1 MTIFIVDKKMKD
13 VLVSVVMVVRN
24 VAEFLPSYLQTL
36 SGVMASNFK
45 DYEIIVVD
53 DASKDGTTQKIAEAQ
68 KQYNNIQLYALSPY
82 VGVSIA
88 TIAGLDNAIGDYVIM
103 LDPAH
108 DPAEKIP
115 EMVAKAVEGNEIVY
129 GVDAKRVG
137 GAQLYDKAAVTFYR
151 LFSRLTGLEI
161 PREVSSFRL
170 LSRSVIN
177 YITAI
182 NDRHHLLSVLPA
194 ITGHRYATVEY
205 ISRSNATRQSLKPSF
220 MAKMLEGIGILFA
233 CSVKPLRF
241 ATYTAVVAGF
251 LNLVYAVYV
260 VIIAL
265 IKPDVAEG
273 WVSLSLQNSGMFFL
287 ISLIL
292 TIISE
297 YLYGIMERT
306 QNRPL
311 YNIASESSSVVFKRK
326 AELNVVDKS

>member
-1 MTIFIVDKKMKD
+1 MKKD
-13 VLVSVVMVVRN
+13 ILVSVVMVVRN
-24 VAEFLPSYLQTL
+24 AADSLPAFLQKL
-36 SGVMASNFK
+36 STVMAANYK

-53 DASKDGTTQKIAEAQ
+53 DGSKDDTAQKIGEAQ
-68 KQYNNIQLYALSPY
+68 KQYNNIQFYALSPR
-82 VGVSIA
+82 VGLAIA
-88 TIAGLDNAIGDYVIM
+88 SVAGLDNAIGDYVIM
-103 LDPAH
+103 LDPTR

-115 EMVAKAVEGNEIVY
+115 EMVAKAIEGNEIVY
-129 GVDAKRVG
+129 GVDAKRA
-137 GAQLYDKAAVTFYR
+137 GAKHFYDKAAVMFYR
-151 LFSRLTGLEI
+151 LFSNLTGLDI
-161 PREVSSFRL
+161 PHQVSSFRL
-170 LSRSVIN
+170 LSRNVVN

-205 ISRSNATRQSLKPSF
+205 SSVGNANESLKPGF
-220 MAKMLEGIGILFA
+220 MAKLLEGIGVLFA

-241 ATYTAVVAGF
+241 ATYTAVAAGF

-287 ISLIL
+287 ISLVL

-311 YNIASESSSVVFKRK
+311 YNIARESSSLVFKRK
-326 AELNVVDKS
+326 EELNVVEKS

>member
-1 MTIFIVDKKMKD
+1 MKKD
-13 VLVSVVMVVRN
+13 ILISVVVVVRN
-24 VAEFLPSYLQTL
+24 AAEFLPDFVRKL
-36 SGVMASNFK
+36 SAVMSAQFK
-45 DYEIIVVD
+45 DYEIILVD
-53 DASKDGTTQKIAEAQ
+53 DASTDHTAEKITAAQ
-68 KQYNNIQLYALSPY
+68 KQYNNIQFYALSPRA
-82 VGVSIA
+82 GLAIA
-88 TIAGLDNAIGDYVIM
+88 SVAGLDNAIGDYIIM
-103 LDPAH
+103 LDPLR
-108 DPAEKIP
+108 DPTDKIP
-115 EMVAKAVEGNEIVY
+115 EMVAKALEGNEIVY
-129 GVDAKRVG
+129 GVDARR
-137 GAQLYDKAAVTFYR
+137 AAPTRFYDKAARAYYQ

-170 LSRSVIN
+170 LSRSVVN

-194 ITGHRYATVEY
+194 ITGQRYATIEY
-205 ISRSNATRQSLKPSF
+205 TGTANQNLKPGF
-220 MAKMLEGIGILFA
+220 FAKVLEGIGVLFA

-241 ATYTAVVAGF
+241 ATYTAVAAGF
-251 LNLVYAVYV
+251 LNLLYAVYV

-311 YNIASESSSVVFKRK
+311 YNIARESSSLVFKRK
-326 AELNVVDKS
+326 EELNVVDKS